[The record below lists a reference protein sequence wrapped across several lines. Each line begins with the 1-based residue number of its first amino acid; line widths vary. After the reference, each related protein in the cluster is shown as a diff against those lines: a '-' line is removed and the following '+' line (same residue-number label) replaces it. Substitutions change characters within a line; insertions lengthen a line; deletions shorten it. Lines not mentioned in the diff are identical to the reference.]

1 MALRKYTN
9 PREYD
14 VSRGLQDVL
23 RRNGMQAHISMN
35 QNGEYYL
42 IALGHDS
49 PVMKYKLTDR
59 QVENLM
65 NWGSNYANKTA
76 YNTFTSIVRN
86 DFDMPDNFV
95 SARNAF
101 GRVAMGLH
109 GYRLGRG
116 EYGVPSWRPFSRMS
130 RGWGGDFL
138 GWGPRGGG
146 WHMRRIDGRTFMADG
161 PMVPTR
167 PDGRVKPGEL
177 NAGGY
182 GFYYKG
188 HQQQT
193 SQDVLDDL
201 AIEQQIKPKEAAP
214 RPKGQAKPLSEE
226 MGNHL
231 YFNDGFQ
238 EVLRS
243 HGIIIDAEKKTL
255 TIQSANTK
263 VDLEYCLTD
272 EEVQRLTALQEK
284 GKGGVTLQQ
293 RLDIINNVIKGD
305 FATNGGTEDS
315 YSISVKTDKGVVNVP
330 VVEEMYEEY
339 INHPEDRVSILS
351 TVLAGEYQRQPSVK
365 VSEQDFQ
372 KALQSGVLQVTID
385 GTAMNIPIDS
395 DLMKEQQLELQE
407 TGYDNSYI
415 QQILAEANVDS
426 LRKETESVK
435 KYFDIKGL
443 SQEYDTFSK
452 VMERYPLNELTL
464 NGEKANILSSEAKVE
479 KGKPVIG
486 PVTRDML
493 ESKELISIALK
504 PEVREEV
511 EAEFIAYD
519 RMVAQ
524 QKEMAAVREQQRQK
538 NLAIAADPNAVNGK
552 DIQALLGK
560 KGWFQPVEHGR
571 QMVVG
576 EIRVDKTAGEHYIMS
591 AVINGEKVTHG
602 ISEKDYRKFLDLDD
616 EHRLKLFDKTFKEVK
631 IKSSDGW
638 NDEDGVYMQHSEGQK
653 TYVSAEQ
660 LAVKDARNNSVDGAA
675 LQELNQKK
683 GFYREAAHGRE
694 VEVGKIEVNPT
705 AEGKYKMTA
714 VINGESISHEI
725 TQKDYDKFMAV
736 DDYHRMKLFS
746 KVFNEVD
753 MKTRPGEGA
762 NIGAAILAALVVA
775 GEVLT
780 DGLGRGPRPDVFLD
794 RHFDREPIYH
804 KPGVVSPGEVAAAR
818 FEGLDFH
825 QGMEVSEGRGRGM

>member
-14 VSRGLQDVL
+14 LSRGLQDVL

-49 PVMKYKLTDR
+49 PVMKYKLTER

-193 SQDVLDDL
+193 SQDVLDEL

-226 MGNHL
+226 LGNNL

-238 EVLRS
+238 EALRS
-243 HGIIIDAEKKTL
+243 HGIIIDAEKKTMVL
-255 TIQSANTK
+255 QAAGTR
-263 VDLEYCLTD
+263 VDLEYTLKDD
-272 EEVQRLTALQEK
+272 EIQKLTALQEK
-284 GKGGVTLQQ
+284 GKGGVSLQE
-293 RLDIINNVIKGD
+293 RLDIINDVIKKD
-305 FATNGGTEDS
+305 F
-315 YSISVKTDKGVVNVP
+315 
-330 VVEEMYEEY
+330 
-339 INHPEDRVSILS
+339 S
-351 TVLAGEYQRQPSVK
+351 T
-365 VSEQDFQ
+365 
-372 KALQSGVLQVTID
+372 
-385 GTAMNIPIDS
+385 
-395 DLMKEQQLELQE
+395 
-407 TGYDNSYI
+407 
-415 QQILAEANVDS
+415 
-426 LRKETESVK
+426 
-435 KYFDIKGL
+435 
-443 SQEYDTFSK
+443 
-452 VMERYPLNELTL
+452 
-464 NGEKANILSSEAKVE
+464 
-479 KGKPVIG
+479 
-486 PVTRDML
+486 PVTKGML
-493 ESKELISIALK
+493 ETRELVNPEMKA
-504 PEVREEV
+504 EVREEV

-519 RMVAQ
+519 RMLAQ
-524 QKEMAAVREQQRQK
+524 QKEMAAVREQQRQRD
-538 NLAIAADPNAVNGK
+538 LAIAADPNAVNGK

-638 NDEDGVYMQHSEGQK
+638 NDNDGVYMQQSEGQK
-653 TYVSAEQ
+653 SYVSAEQ
-660 LAVKDARNNSVDGAA
+660 MAVKDARNNSVDGVA

-794 RHFDREPIYH
+794 RHIDREPIYH
-804 KPGVVSPGEVAAAR
+804 KPGVASPGEVAAAR

-825 QGMEVSEGRGRGM
+825 QGMEVSEGRGRGI